1 MKMNRIDLT
10 RFIELQKQGAQ
21 VLEVLPRKQFDEQH
35 IPGAISLPLS
45 QFKTSELAK
54 LDRNRVVIVYCWD
67 YQWDLSSRAAARLE
81 AAGFREVYD
90 YVAGKADW
98 IAMGMST
105 EGSFAE
111 PTIKQRIRE
120 VPICGLGESLDA
132 VKAKLFDDWQISVV
146 VDSARIV
153 LGLLDLPSLANSQ
166 GPIEELM
173 EPAPLTLRPSVSI
186 NEALARFEKSHLV
199 FALVTK
205 SNGELMGAVRKI
217 DLAT

>member
-1 MKMNRIDLT
+1 
-10 RFIELQKQGAQ
+10 
-21 VLEVLPRKQFDEQH
+21 
-35 IPGAISLPLS
+35 
-45 QFKTSELAK
+45 
-54 LDRNRVVIVYCWD
+54 
-67 YQWDLSSRAAARLE
+67 
-81 AAGFREVYD
+81 
-90 YVAGKADW
+90 
-98 IAMGMST
+98 MGMPT

-153 LGLLDLPSLANSQ
+153 LGLLDLTIIANSQ
-166 GPIEELM
+166 GTQGTIDELM
-173 EPAPLTLRPSVSI
+173 RPAPLTLRPSVSI

-205 SNGELMGAVRKI
+205 STGELMGAVRKI
-217 DLAT
+217 DLA